1 MPGIVH
7 ALAVVSMLPGAPDAD
22 HGSPLGLAKAVD
34 NDGSMKGMYVY
45 TVQKIETLAEKLE
58 SLATKT
64 ALNLERI
71 TKQTEETSSL
81 RKKIE
86 AVENDQMRGDS
97 DDAERRKM
105 LKELAAELSQLKLA
119 EEKEDLVDHQ
129 EKMEQGA
136 LKEEV
141 REILSMQRI
150 ADEQESEQV
159 NGLLTNLLVKNG
171 LNIIVL
177 VGIIYIYFFSPNFFR
192 PADRSASDGGGYG
205 RGGRRHRGNRFSGG
219 SRRGPGARNRSTM
232 FGRGG
237 GGEGSDGDVERKS
250 SADLADFPHSSRAR
264 SSIRSHSFR
273 SQGSSSRSSVRSR
286 QGGSFRTK
294 AM

>member
-1 MPGIVH
+1 MKVFVF
-7 ALAVVSMLPGAPDAD
+7 ALLCVCVQGAPDAD
-22 HGSPLGLAKAVD
+22 HGSPLGVAKAVD

-86 AVENDQMRGDS
+86 AVENDQTRGDS

-129 EKMEQGA
+129 EKNGTRCTKRGSPRDLIDA
-136 LKEEV
+136 
-141 REILSMQRI
+141 
-150 ADEQESEQV
+150 ADC
-159 NGLLTNLLVKNG
+159 
-171 LNIIVL
+171 
-177 VGIIYIYFFSPNFFR
+177 R
-192 PADRSASDGGGYG
+192 
-205 RGGRRHRGNRFSGG
+205 
-219 SRRGPGARNRSTM
+219 
-232 FGRGG
+232 
-237 GGEGSDGDVERKS
+237 
-250 SADLADFPHSSRAR
+250 RAR
-264 SSIRSHSFR
+264 
-273 SQGSSSRSSVRSR
+273 V
-286 QGGSFRTK
+286 
-294 AM
+294 